1 MCDFV
6 HLHSHTQFSLLD
18 GAADINKMIAKAK
31 NDGMVAAAITD
42 HGNMF
47 GAFNFFSA
55 CKKHNIKP
63 ILGCEVYVVEDR
75 FNKKFTRENKD
86 KRYHQLLLAKNAKGY
101 QNLMKIVST
110 GFIDGLYQD
119 FPRVD
124 KSIIKQYAEGI
135 IATTCCVG
143 AEVPQTIMHKGEAEA
158 EKVFL
163 EWLDIFGE
171 DYYIELQRHHIE
183 NLDNTG
189 WSQEAINQ
197 VLLKFAQK
205 HSVKVIATND
215 SHYVDQ
221 QDSEAHDIL
230 LCMQTGK
237 DITDENRFKFPNDNF
252 FFKTQNQ
259 MKELF
264 KDVPFA
270 IENTLDIVEKV
281 QSLDLKREILLPA
294 FKVPENFNNDQ
305 NEYLKYLTFEGARK
319 RWGEILPLDIIERLD
334 FELQTIKGM
343 GFPGYFLIVQ
353 DFINAGIRRFHAFR
367 KSVLL
372 LSMFIMLLALFN
384 VDPIKY
390 VIYYSERFLNPHRIS
405 MPIMDIDFDD
415 AGRQK

>member
-281 QSLDLKREILLPA
+281 QSLDLKRDILLPA

-319 RWGEILPLDIIERLD
+319 R
-334 FELQTIKGM
+334 
-343 GFPGYFLIVQ
+343 
-353 DFINAGIRRFHAFR
+353 
-367 KSVLL
+367 
-372 LSMFIMLLALFN
+372 
-384 VDPIKY
+384 
-390 VIYYSERFLNPHRIS
+390 
-405 MPIMDIDFDD
+405 
-415 AGRQK
+415 